1 VHRTLCA
8 LATSIALVVALNVGA
23 AAAGASHSSPK
34 PHGHGSIHD
43 QSNGIPDNEAK
54 TGADSSA
61 HGTLQ
66 FGPFASGSPDSGTCG
81 NDWATDT
88 FDRFFTVVTN
98 EDGTTRVVE
107 FFKDATF
114 VTAVLPATRT
124 GTISSPG
131 ACQNGVNNGGLVT
144 PGVQGRFQGYFLIS
158 VSGATLDPRLANCTV
173 DTCGTT
179 KTFIATVFGA
189 SASYDVTTFLFNY
202 SSSDQRLIQRHWK
215 NASEDRGG
223 NLGDIRSS

>member
-1 VHRTLCA
+1 MHRTLCA

-43 QSNGIPDNEAK
+43 QAR
-54 TGADSSA
+54 TGADNSA
-61 HGTLQ
+61 ADHGTLQ

-81 NDWATDT
+81 NNWATDT

-107 FFKDATF
+107 FFKNATF
-114 VTAVLPATRT
+114 VTVA
-124 GTISSPG
+124 GDSPG
-131 ACQNGVNNGGLVT
+131 ACENGPTNGGTLT
-144 PGVQGRFQGYFLIS
+144 PGIQGRFQGYFLIS
-158 VSGATLDPRLANCTV
+158 VSGGKLDRLARCTPT
-173 DTCGTT
+173 TCNTT
-179 KTFIATVFGA
+179 AGFISTVFGLA
-189 SASYDVTTFLFNY
+189 ATHDVTTFLFNY
-202 SSSDQRLIQRHWK
+202 SSSDQRLIARHWK

-223 NLGDIRSS
+223 NRGDIRTS

>member
-1 VHRTLCA
+1 ML
-8 LATSIALVVALNVGA
+8 ALNVGA

-43 QSNGIPDNEAK
+43 QSNGSPDNEAK

-81 NDWATDT
+81 NNWANDT

-98 EDGTTRVVE
+98 QDGTVRVVE

-114 VTAVLPATRT
+114 VTAVIPPDTAP
-124 GTISSPG
+124 ISSPG
-131 ACQNGVNNGGLVT
+131 ACENGPTAHQVKAGI
-144 PGVQGRFQGYFLIS
+144 QGRFQGYFLIS
-158 VSGATLDPRLANCTV
+158 VTGGTLNRLAVCNMATPC
-173 DTCGTT
+173 DTT
-179 KTFIATVFGA
+179 KKFIKTVFGVET
-189 SASYDVTTFLFNY
+189 YDVTTFLFNY
-202 SSSDQRLIQRHWK
+202 SSSDQQLIQRHWK

-223 NLGDIRSS
+223 NLGDIRTS